1 MIFALILV
9 FNTNINAQENPML
22 KPIPND
28 AAWRIGTL
36 GNGMTYYIKKNSKPA
51 NSANFHIVT
60 HIGAVN
66 EEDRQNGLAHFLEHM
81 AFNGIE
87 IFPNEKML
95 EYLQNNGIEFGRNIN
110 ASTGLDVTQYFLQD
124 IPLNKSEGLVDTA
137 LLILRDWS
145 SNILLQKEEI
155 DAERGVIK
163 SELRQ
168 TETGA
173 RKLMMNRFNNAGTG
187 TNYAKRNVIGT
198 IDILDNFTYEDIKDF
213 YKTWYR
219 PSLQAV
225 VIVGDFDLDK
235 MEEKVKA
242 LYSKIP
248 AKENEKVKEQVNVPI
263 YPATFAKV
271 FVDKQLTG
279 IDFWALS
286 QINIEKIETNNQFG
300 SFIRRYMFDIVNNV
314 FNKRLEKIAQNA
326 DSPIIYGVHM
336 NNSFLENNEFG
347 AAISGIKKGREADGI
362 ELIGTEINR
371 MKKFG
376 INTSEL
382 KLAIQEIAKSEETSY
397 NNRNDE
403 TNTQHAFKA
412 VGNFTTN
419 IPIFDPEMKYGAS
432 KQILPTLTKDMVN
445 QFVPML
451 FSGKNYFLSV
461 GAPETTI
468 TETQIVEA
476 FTKGLNAEVTALEER
491 KIDSN
496 ILDAATLTK
505 GEITSTEDGLYDSKI
520 WTLSNGAKVIFKKTE
535 LKKDE
540 MLFSARKAGGMSVF
554 SDDKFLNAAMGNI
567 YPTSGMSGVSK
578 YSYLDLGDALAG
590 KKARVGISVNDYFTT
605 LSGNSSSTD
614 VETLF
619 KLINL
624 NMTQPRFEQSELDAF
639 LGQITPMLS
648 NWKNDPNQVF
658 NNNKTIA
665 ESTNKLRASDMET
678 ASKNIDKMSIEN
690 SKMLF
695 NEAIAGVDGMTFI
708 FVGNAEVEKMKEYAE
723 LYIGS
728 IPAGT
733 KTVAIDREKAPV
745 ASVDEFIFE
754 QKDNKASVYESLVI
768 DGKYDYREDLVYG
781 ILSDILNYKYTEVIR
796 EKMGATYGVRATI
809 NGRRTPDTFRRTFNA
824 SYSTND
830 DKVRS
835 SAAEIK
841 NQISI
846 IAKNGVDKE
855 DFIKSIE
862 NRKKNY
868 INNQIH
874 NGLWLSNLSS
884 AYNSDM
890 EMFNSFDKAIN
901 SITDKDIQKAAKNL
915 LKNGVEIDVT
925 MSTKKL

>member
-1 MIFALILV
+1 MDV
-9 FNTNINAQENPML
+9 FAQENPMT

-28 AAWRIGTL
+28 PSWRIGKL
-36 GNGMTYYIKKNSKPA
+36 ENGMSYYIKKNSKPA

-137 LLILRDWS
+137 MLILRDWS
-145 SNILLQKEEI
+145 SNILLQEEEI

-168 TETGA
+168 TETGS
-173 RKLMMNRFNNAGTG
+173 RKLLMNRFNNAGKG
-187 TNYAKRNVIGT
+187 TNYEKRNVIGT
-198 IDILDNFTYEDIKDF
+198 IDILDNFTYADIKNF
-213 YKTWYR
+213 YETWYR
-219 PSLQAV
+219 PSLQAIV
-225 VIVGDFDLDK
+225 LVGDFDLDK
-235 MEEKVKA
+235 MEAKVKA
-242 LYSKIP
+242 LYSQITVK
-248 AKENEKVKEQVNVPI
+248 KDEQVKESTNVPI
-263 YPATFAKV
+263 YTETFAKV

-286 QINIEKIETNNQFG
+286 QINNEKIETNNQFG
-300 SFIRRYMFDIVNNV
+300 TFIRTYMFDIINNV
-314 FNKRLEKIAQNA
+314 FNKRLEKIAQNP
-326 DSPIIYGVHM
+326 DSPIIYGIHM

-347 AAISGIKKGREADGI
+347 AAVSGIKKGKEKEAI
-362 ELIGTEINR
+362 ELIATEINR

-382 KLAIQEIAKSEETSY
+382 RLAIKEIAKNEETSY
-397 NNRNDE
+397 NNRNDG

-419 IPIFDPEMKYGAS
+419 IPIFEPEMRFGLS
-432 KQILPTLTKDMVN
+432 KQILPSITKEIIS
-445 QFVPML
+445 QYIPML
-451 FSGKNYFLSV
+451 FSGENYFLSI
-461 GAPETTI
+461 GAPETNV
-468 TETQIVEA
+468 TEEQIIES
-476 FTKGLNAEVTALEER
+476 FNKGLNAEVAALEER

-496 ILDAATLTK
+496 ILDEKTLTK
-505 GEITSTEDGLYDSKI
+505 GEITKTEDGLYDSQI

-540 MLFSARKAGGMSVF
+540 MIFSARKEGGTSLINDENFLDLAMSSV
-554 SDDKFLNAAMGNI
+554 
-567 YPTSGMSGVSK
+567 YVTSGMNGVSK
-578 YSYLDLGDALAG
+578 YSYIDLSDALAG
-590 KKARVGISVNDYFTT
+590 KKARVSVSVDDYYTS
-605 LSGNSSSTD
+605 LNGNSSSTD
-614 VETLF
+614 IETLF

-624 NMTQPRFEQSELDAF
+624 NMTQPRYEQIELEAF
-639 LGQITPMLS
+639 LGQISPVFS
-648 NWKNDPNQVF
+648 NWKNDPKQVF
-658 NNNKTIA
+658 QNTIDVAKT
-665 ESTNKLRASDMET
+665 SNKLRASDMT
-678 ASKNIDKMSIEN
+678 VLSKNIDKITVEN
-690 SKMLF
+690 SQKLF
-695 NEAIAGVDGMTFI
+695 DEVIEGVNGMTFI
-708 FVGNAEVEKMKEYAE
+708 FVGNADIEKMKEYAQ

-733 KTVAIDREKAPV
+733 KTIAIDREVNPIAGV
-745 ASVDEFIFE
+745 TEFIFE

-781 ILSDILNYKYTEVIR
+781 ILSDILDYKYTEVIR
-796 EKMGATYGVRATI
+796 EKMGATYGVGTYIRA
-809 NGRRTPDTFRRTFNA
+809 NKTPKTFKRTFVA
-824 SYSTND
+824 TYSTND

-841 NQISI
+841 NQIAI
-846 IAKNGVDKE
+846 IAKKGVDKE

-862 NRKKNY
+862 NRKKNHV
-868 INNQIH
+868 NNQIY
-874 NGLWLSNLSS
+874 NGLWLNNLSS
-884 AYNSDM
+884 VYLKDI
-890 EMFNSFDKAIN
+890 ETFNSFEATIG
-901 SITDKDIQKAAKNL
+901 SITEKDIQKAAQNL
-915 LKNGVEIDVT
+915 LKKGIELDVT
-925 MSTKKL
+925 MTTKKLEE